1 MILSVLW
8 LPATLGAAFFQSW
21 RTAMQQRLRGAM
33 SVNAAGLVRFLY
45 GAPTA
50 LGLLLLHGLLLGGAM
65 PRPGWAFLG
74 WALVGGTV
82 QILGTN
88 LLIMSFS
95 YRNFVVG
102 TAYSKTDAM
111 QGAILGTLVLGEV
124 LRPLAWLGVLVS
136 VAGVLVLS
144 LAGKA
149 SGPRDLLRA
158 TVQPA
163 ALCGLGA
170 GLAFAATGMFTKLAM
185 ASLPPGTD
193 AVRGALVAL
202 TAMNILQSLM
212 QGGWMLW
219 REPEHLRAVF
229 RGWRKAAPVG
239 ALSALGS
246 ACWFTG
252 FALAP
257 LGLVRA
263 VGAGRDPDD
272 HDAGPLLPAGKLH
285 PAGGGGG
292 DDGGGGGAA
301 GAGRGVSAPVPG
313 APARRGAGGD
323 SGPRRARGPASPAC
337 DTGLRKPELSR
348 TGLSPA

>member
-1 MILSVLW
+1 MAGSRPGPCPAARNLPSLPGWRFPPPLPLDIRVILSVFW

-33 SVNAAGLVRFLY
+33 SVNAAALVRFLY

-50 LGLLLLHGLLLGGAM
+50 LALLLLHWLLLGGGM
-65 PRPGWAFLG
+65 PRPGWGFLG
-74 WALVGGTV
+74 WALVGGLV

-88 LLIMSFS
+88 LLIMSFG

-111 QGAILGTLVLGEV
+111 QGAILGTLVLGEM

-185 ASLPPGTD
+185 ATLPAGTD
-193 AVRGALVAL
+193 AVRGALLAL
-202 TAMNILQSLM
+202 TVMTTLQSLM

-219 REPEHLRAVF
+219 REPEHLWAVF

-263 VGAGRDPDD
+263 VGQVEILMTMALGRFYLRESFTRSEVIGAITVVAGV
-272 HDAGPLLPAGKLH
+272 LLVL
-285 PAGGGGG
+285 
-292 DDGGGGGAA
+292 A
-301 GAGRGVSAPVPG
+301 GA
-313 APARRGAGGD
+313 
-323 SGPRRARGPASPAC
+323 
-337 DTGLRKPELSR
+337 
-348 TGLSPA
+348 